1 MAGVWEFLTGGAS
14 GAAQGAA
21 TGLIDGIGKAA
32 VNLRTAI
39 TGDLPPELRVQLET
53 HIADVELELSKA
65 QNAVNLAEAQNGNL
79 FVSGW
84 RPALG
89 WVCVGALA
97 LYYPTR
103 IILGMWFWAN
113 TAWGL
118 QTLPPMPEMGIGDI
132 LGLVAT
138 LLGSA
143 GLRTL
148 EKVKDVHGEH

>member
-1 MAGVWEFLTGGAS
+1 MGLWDMLTGGTS

-39 TGDLPPELRVQLET
+39 TGDLPPDLKVQLET
-53 HIADVELELSKA
+53 HLADVEAELSKA
-65 QNAVNLAEAQNGNL
+65 QTAVNLAEAQSGNL

-97 LYYPTR
+97 LYYPAR
-103 IILGMWFWAN
+103 IILGMYFWCV

-118 QTLPPMPEMGIGDI
+118 QTLPPMPEMGISDI

-143 GLRTL
+143 TLRTY
-148 EKVKDVHGEH
+148 EKTQDVHGEH